1 MGNQKQF
8 DYKTISISPVG
19 IRIKGDDISEK
30 LADLL
35 NKRNNE
41 LAKEGWRVF
50 SILPSL
56 KSEGAVAKLLV
67 TYERTAESKF

>member
-35 NKRNNE
+35 NNRSNE
-41 LAKEGWRVF
+41 LGKKRWRLL

-67 TYERTAESKF
+67 TFERAVE

>member
-1 MGNQKQF
+1 MVNQKQF
-8 DYKTISISPVG
+8 EYKTVSISPVG

-35 NKRNNE
+35 NNRSNE
-41 LAKEGWRVF
+41 LGKKRWRLL

-67 TYERTAESKF
+67 TFERAVE

>member
-1 MGNQKQF
+1 MVNQKHF
-8 DYKTISISPVG
+8 EYKTVSISPVG

-35 NKRNNE
+35 NNRSNE
-41 LAKEGWRVF
+41 LAKKRWRLL

-67 TYERTAESKF
+67 TFERAVE

>member
-1 MGNQKQF
+1 MVNQKQF
-8 DYKTISISPVG
+8 EYKTVSISPVG

-35 NKRNNE
+35 NNRSNE
-41 LAKEGWRVF
+41 LAKERWRLL

-56 KSEGAVAKLLV
+56 KSGGAVAKLLV
-67 TYERTAESKF
+67 TFERTVE

>member
-1 MGNQKQF
+1 MVNQKQF
-8 DYKTISISPVG
+8 EYKTVSISPVG

-35 NKRNNE
+35 NNRSNE
-41 LAKEGWRVF
+41 LAKDRWRLL

-67 TYERTAESKF
+67 TFERTVE

>member
-1 MGNQKQF
+1 MVNQKQF
-8 DYKTISISPVG
+8 EYKTVSISPVG

-35 NKRNNE
+35 NNRSNE
-41 LAKEGWRVF
+41 LAKKRWRLL

-67 TYERTAESKF
+67 TFERTVE

>member
-1 MGNQKQF
+1 MVNQKHF
-8 DYKTISISPVG
+8 EYKTVSISPVG

-35 NKRNNE
+35 NNRSNE
-41 LAKEGWRVF
+41 LAKKRWRLL

-67 TYERTAESKF
+67 TFERTAESKF

>member
-1 MGNQKQF
+1 MVNQKQF
-8 DYKTISISPVG
+8 EYKTVSISPVG

-35 NKRNNE
+35 NNRSNE
-41 LAKEGWRVF
+41 LAKKRWRLL

-67 TYERTAESKF
+67 TFERAVE

>member
-1 MGNQKQF
+1 MVNQKQF
-8 DYKTISISPVG
+8 EYKTVSISPVW

-35 NKRNNE
+35 NNRSNE
-41 LAKEGWRVF
+41 LAKERWRLL

-67 TYERTAESKF
+67 TFERTVE

>member
-1 MGNQKQF
+1 MGNQNQF
-8 DYKTISISPVG
+8 EYKTISISPVG

-30 LADLL
+30 LAELL
-35 NKRNNE
+35 NKRSNE
-41 LAKEGWRVF
+41 LTKEKWRLI

-67 TYERTAESKF
+67 TFERLVE

>member
-1 MGNQKQF
+1 MVNKKQF
-8 DYKTISISPVG
+8 EYKTVSISPVG

-35 NKRNNE
+35 NNRSNE
-41 LAKEGWRVF
+41 LAKKRWRLL

-67 TYERTAESKF
+67 TFERAVE